1 MNIRKVKLAQIKK
14 LEEPFREEKRDEML
28 ELDISRYGLTS
39 PLVVEQVSEKS
50 YVLVEG
56 YRRYNALD
64 YIGKNEALCI
74 VEEVTS
80 PDERII
86 KRLKTEFHTK
96 KRTPYELERMINH
109 LLAIKPYK
117 VTELSE
123 SCSVT
128 VETITKYI
136 KGKNVNPEWVKT
148 GEEKNLG
155 RHVITDIHY
164 LKNIKY
170 QTKEY
175 IFELYKEGQITGN
188 AVKAIDTFTKIP
200 GFKLLREVTK
210 KECIDEVVQSGIRD
224 RDRDKLEEI
233 ISSKKM
239 NTNFDAESH
248 KSIYK
253 LLLKYID
260 KINNILRNT
269 IFVNHLSL
277 SQRQYLI
284 NYFEGFII
292 LLDDPEE
299 ESEGQTDGVPPNL
312 EH

>member
-1 MNIRKVKLAQIKK
+1 MNIRKIKLAQINKSEK
-14 LEEPFREEKRDEML
+14 SFREEKRDEML

-56 YRRYNALD
+56 YRRYDALD

-109 LLAIKPYK
+109 LLAIKPYNA
-117 VTELSE
+117 TELSE
-123 SCSVT
+123 RCSVT
-128 VETITKYI
+128 VETINKYI
-136 KGKNVNPEWVKT
+136 KGKNVNPEWVKI
-148 GEEKNLG
+148 GEEKDLG

-170 QTKEY
+170 PTKEY
-175 IFELYKEGQITGN
+175 IFELYKDGQITGN
-188 AVKAIDTFTKIP
+188 TVKAIDTFTKIP
-200 GFKLLREVTK
+200 GFILMKEVTK
-210 KECIDEVVQSGIRD
+210 KDSIDEVVQSGIKD

-233 ISSKKM
+233 VSSKKL
-239 NTNFDAESH
+239 NTTFDAESH
-248 KSIYK
+248 KSLYK
-253 LLLKYID
+253 LLLKYVDRIS
-260 KINNILRNT
+260 NILRNT

-277 SQRQYLI
+277 SQRHYLI

-292 LLDDPEE
+292 LLDNPEE
-299 ESEGQTDGVPPNL
+299 ESKDQTDGVPPNL